1 MIFSKPAVRKIFD
14 NPKDKYFSLIN
25 DVLSLATIVSIVVIV
40 LETVPTLVQYSAL
53 FILVEWVAVT
63 LFTLEYLGRLWSAK
77 KPGSYAFSFF
87 GIIDLV
93 AILPSLLGL
102 GNLSFLKSARIVR
115 IIRFLRL
122 ARLSKL
128 SRVDLKD
135 AEETMGI
142 FGFNIALYTTTLVF
156 VMLLLGVA
164 LHIISEDSSLYSS
177 IPTGMF
183 WAFSVFLGG
192 LPAPVPPGGAGLWLF
207 IITKFCGMALFGLL
221 VGVVGKLFNQW
232 ILGKKD

>member
-1 MIFSKPAVRKIFD
+1 
-14 NPKDKYFSLIN
+14 
-25 DVLSLATIVSIVVIV
+25 
-40 LETVPTLVQYSAL
+40 
-53 FILVEWVAVT
+53 
-63 LFTLEYLGRLWSAK
+63 
-77 KPGSYAFSFF
+77 
-87 GIIDLV
+87 V
-93 AILPSLLGL
+93 AILPSFLGL

-128 SRVDLKD
+128 SRVDMKD

-142 FGFNIALYTTTLVF
+142 FGFNIALYTVTLVF
-156 VMLLLGVA
+156 VMLVLGVA
-164 LHIISEDSSLYSS
+164 LHIISDNTSIYSS
-177 IPTGMF
+177 IPSGMF

-192 LPAPVPPGGAGLWLF
+192 LPAPVPAGSAGLWLF